1 MDRLEAQ
8 RLDDYITGH
17 YGEDQFRDVCDELP
31 KPCPF
36 CGAIL
41 EDRTDTP
48 HNDYYHP
55 LNECVIEGK
64 AISADAPFEIYAWNT
79 RPDIRRKTIEECAK
93 LCEGQVQRPAGYNG
107 AWEGYGPSMG
117 DKTGTECAIAI
128 RALAEAKP

>member
-1 MDRLEAQ
+1 MPEKL
-8 RLDDYITGH
+8 
-17 YGEDQFRDVCDELP
+17 
-31 KPCPF
+31 KPCPHCGGVAVTEHATF
-36 CGAIL
+36 RNPDQNRCAIVCEGCGAYGGPAL
-41 EDRTDTP
+41 GSDRDIVAAMATE
-48 HNDYYHP
+48 
-55 LNECVIEGK
+55 L
-64 AISADAPFEIYAWNT
+64 WNT